1 MADRKEIS
9 TMEDVRLLVDT
20 FYGKIRE
27 DALLSP
33 IFNGIIQNRW
43 PEHLEKMYRFWQT
56 VLLKEHTYY
65 GSPFLPHANLKVEQ
79 LHFDTWLRLWYETI
93 DTYFEGERAHEAKWR
108 GDKMAI
114 MFLSKIEYYSAHP
127 GQPLL

>member
-1 MADRKEIS
+1 MADRKDIS
-9 TMEDVRLLVDT
+9 TMEDVKLLVDT
-20 FYGKIRE
+20 FYGKISE

-33 IFNGIIQNRW
+33 IFNGIIQDRW
-43 PEHLEKMYRFWQT
+43 PAHLEKMYRFWQT

-65 GSPFLPHANLKVEQ
+65 GSPFLPHANLKVQQ
-79 LHFDTWLRLWYETI
+79 LHFDTWLRLWYQAI
-93 DTYFEGERAHEAKWR
+93 DMYFEGERAREAKWR
-108 GDKMAI
+108 GDKMAT

>member
-65 GSPFLPHANLKVEQ
+65 GSPFLPHASLKVQQ
-79 LHFDTWLRLWYETI
+79 LHFDTWLRLWYQAI
-93 DTYFEGERAHEAKWR
+93 DMYFEGERAREAKWR